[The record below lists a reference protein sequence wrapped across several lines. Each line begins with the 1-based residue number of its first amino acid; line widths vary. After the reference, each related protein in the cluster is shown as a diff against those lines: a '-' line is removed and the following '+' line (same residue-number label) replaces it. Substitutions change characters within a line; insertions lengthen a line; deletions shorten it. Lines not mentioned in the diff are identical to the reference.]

1 MRISDWSSD
10 VCSSD
15 LGSARWAERRSEAA
29 GAAPAYI
36 YRFDFATPV
45 LDGAIG
51 AAHGGDIPFAMA
63 NYTASSMAGDRPEN
77 SAMAKI
83 MSDTWVNFAATGN
96 PNNPAIPE
104 WKPYEPQQRATMVF
118 DVPAHVEN
126 DPRSEVRALL
136 MDAGQKA

>member
-1 MRISDWSSD
+1 MLLCNRSGHVGW
-10 VCSSD
+10 
-15 LGSARWAERRSEAA
+15 LGPLGGTPVGSGGCRARLYLQIRFRDASARWRDRGCAWGR
-29 GAAPAYI
+29 
-36 YRFDFATPV
+36 
-45 LDGAIG
+45 
-51 AAHGGDIPFAMA
+51 HPFAMA

-77 SAMAKI
+77 PAMAKI

-118 DVPAHVEN
+118 DVPPHVEN

>member
-77 SAMAKI
+77 PAMAKI
-83 MSDTWVNFAATGN
+83 MSETWSILPQPATRT
-96 PNNPAIPE
+96 IP
-104 WKPYEPQQRATMVF
+104 PYLNGSPMS
-118 DVPAHVEN
+118 
-126 DPRSEVRALL
+126 PRS
-136 MDAGQKA
+136 GQRSFSMCRRMVKTILAPRFAHS

>member
-1 MRISDWSSD
+1 MWA
-10 VCSSD
+10 
-15 LGSARWAERRSEAA
+15 GSARWAERRSEAA

-77 SAMAKI
+77 PAMAKI
-83 MSDTWVNFAATGN
+83 MSDTWVNFAARSEEHTSELQSLMRISYAVFCLKKKKQKLTQN
-96 PNNPAIPE
+96 CNINIDTQLQAIP
-104 WKPYEPQQRATMVF
+104 T
-118 DVPAHVEN
+118 
-126 DPRSEVRALL
+126 
-136 MDAGQKA
+136 